1 MINFNT
7 DSNAIESMRHQ
18 ESTKRKSFSGS
29 LSNNNRLTIEYKKT
43 NRKESSISV
52 MPIDPLQKKQGR

>member
-1 MINFNT
+1 MINFNI
-7 DSNAIESMRHQ
+7 DSNAIELMRHQ
-18 ESTKRKSFSGS
+18 EATKRKSFSGS